1 MKIRAIATIDLDVE
15 SFVEAAAAEQ
25 RIKEVLAQYVAS
37 NKNVVWTDVALKERR
52 DTKK

>member
-1 MKIRAIATIDLDVE
+1 MKVRAIAIIDFDVE
-15 SFVEAAAAEQ
+15 SFAEAAVEDQ

-37 NKNVVWTDVALKERR
+37 NKNVVWSGVDVKERR